1 MKCCFCNSDEE
12 LKWPENYKPHQRPV
26 NAEHG
31 GKHVC
36 LKGKGFVHY
45 NCPKCN
51 LTIWV
56 NPKKLDLSKT
66 CGECSDIKV

>member
-1 MKCCFCNSDEE
+1 MKCSFCNSDEE
-12 LKWPENYKPHQRPV
+12 LKWPENWKKGQRPV

-36 LKGKGFVHY
+36 IKKRGFIHY

-56 NPKKLDLSKT
+56 KPKDLDPSKT
-66 CGECSDIKV
+66 CGECTDLKV